1 MARIL
6 RWALLVIVAVVF
18 TSGCTNGKDVI
29 VTNIEGAKPADTP
42 KLPGAD
48 KPGKG
53 QGSQSKGQGS
63 QSQ

>member
-6 RWALLVIVAVVF
+6 QWALLVIVAVVF
-18 TSGCTNGKDVI
+18 TGGCTGGKDVI
-29 VTNIEGAKPADTP
+29 VTATEGARPADSP

-53 QGSQSKGQGS
+53 EGSKS
-63 QSQ
+63 Q

>member
-6 RWALLVIVAVVF
+6 RWALLVVVAAVF
-18 TSGCTNGKDVI
+18 AGGCNQGKDVI
-29 VTNIEGAKPADTP
+29 VTNIEGAKPADSP
-42 KLPGAD
+42 KLPGSD

-53 QGSQSKGQGS
+53 GEKPGKGEGS